1 MSFLSN
7 GTEKDLN
14 SLRNLAEGQKSQ
26 RAIKIEN
33 RILKQTHDTKMAG
46 NLSPITRKLD
56 EVNESTE
63 KLGEIIEKIWF
74 SEWKQQLE
82 KKYSIV
88 NHYVIL

>member
-63 KLGEIIEKIWF
+63 KLGEIIEKI
-74 SEWKQQLE
+74 
-82 KKYSIV
+82 
-88 NHYVIL
+88 